1 MFCPPS
7 IRNDRIGQK
16 GQRNQAKRSNMIW
29 SLRVYCLRIWS
40 WSSRLQHKPFTCI
53 SIGPSV
59 ASKEAFYGVFHQQSR
74 QHHWMTWTVLHL
86 RIENRLAQVALSRF
100 RLHTGA
106 ALQNFVVP
114 QRLISISLG
123 YILIYFRDQQSV
135 SYSFLE
141 SRIYRP
147 CCNES
152 SPNHESNQFNHSILV
167 RWQA

>member
-1 MFCPPS
+1 MEFTS
-7 IRNDRIGQK
+7 LLSTNLELKLEAAAQTIHLHQHRS
-16 GQRNQAKRSNMIW
+16 QRRFKRSVLW
-29 SLRVYCLRIWS
+29 CV
-40 WSSRLQHKPFTCI
+40 SSTIQAAHC
-53 SIGPSV
+53 
-59 ASKEAFYGVFHQQSR
+59 
-74 QHHWMTWTVLHL
+74 HWMTWTVLHL

-123 YILIYFRDQQSV
+123 YIPIYFRDQQSV

-147 CCNES
+147 GCNES

-167 RWQA
+167 RW